1 MVKVLDVKVAVNNC
15 PEKELGTGYMV
26 ARLVDSNLWY
36 FGHYNSMDRAAEV
49 AVELGNGVILGIY
62 RKEKNNG

>member
-26 ARLVDSNLWY
+26 ARLVDNKS
-36 FGHYNSMDRAAEV
+36 A
-49 AVELGNGVILGIY
+49 I
-62 RKEKNNG
+62 